1 MTVHDRASAFNLLRR
16 IELLSPKSHEI
27 WGSGL
32 SVCLKMVVVG
42 TMWGLGQKFDA
53 VEGLVVLFLQSFRN
67 VQVDLLRHAAVSM
80 TQT

>member
-1 MTVHDRASAFNLLRR
+1 MTVHDRSFAFNLLRR

-32 SVCLKMVVVG
+32 FVYSKMVVVG

-53 VEGLVVLFLQSFRN
+53 VEGLIVLLLQSFRD
-67 VQVDLLRHAAVSM
+67 V
-80 TQT
+80 